1 MQAKRIQR
9 ETARRMRMD
18 GMSVRDIAAHLGVSK
33 GSVSVWVRD
42 IVLTDEQINTL
53 KQQQHRYGAQ
63 NKGARINQAKYQQQ
77 RLEFQQEGRLRAQSG
92 SHLHMAGCM
101 LYWAEG
107 AKRRNSVY
115 FVNSDPHMMLLFLR
129 FLRDEMQVTDASISL
144 YIHCHYSELSE
155 QERIENYWLNL
166 FNLPADCLRKTQV
179 KSGSDTRK
187 NILVNGVCGLRVNS
201 TELAQHI
208 FGAIQEYGGFENP
221 DWLF

>member
-18 GMSVRDIAAHLGVSK
+18 GISVRDIAAQLGVSK

-42 IVLTDEQINTL
+42 IVLTEEQINTL

-77 RLEFQQEGRLRAQSG
+77 RLEYQQEGRLHARSG
-92 SHLHMAGCM
+92 SHLHLAGCM

-115 FVNSDPHMMLLFLR
+115 FVNSDPHMMMLFLR
-129 FLRDEMQVTDASISL
+129 FLRDEMQVADASISL
-144 YIHCHYSELSE
+144 YIHCHYSDLSE
-155 QERIENYWLNL
+155 QKRIENYWLNL
-166 FNLPADCLRKTQV
+166 FSLPADCLRKTQV

-201 TELAQHI
+201 TQLAQHI